1 MSLIFSES
9 WTCLPLFFLP
19 PPMSPSAPSRHTNFA
34 RPSLSPLRGDRKLR
48 SAPAENSARAR
59 SRLAG
64 AREIDEFS
72 FTSLETIQSHPLT
85 FFFSPLST
93 LPLFS
98 LQHTFHNS
106 PPRRRR
112 PPRCPPCRRRRRVS
126 DGRELRAKKSR
137 MNELFFFNFFVRL
150 SAIVTQLIDSFFFF
164 SSSAFFFLF
173 FADPLSLNPPTHYQ
187 KKKKKK
193 HRSHLVPIHSASAG
207 GPYSWLRKDP
217 LVLAIGFLGWTV
229 PAASPS
235 PSFGGGS
242 LFGSLLAETSKGLA
256 EFPTPPS
263 IDSPFWIYLVTCE
276 FYGSSAVLK
285 RERERKRKKRK
296 RFRSLLLF
304 HSTACSLSPLVS
316 LSHLK
321 KKSKIKN
328 QKFPKNRPRRPL
340 RLPDPRPDRRAG
352 PQAGLLLKR
361 G

>member
-112 PPRCPPCRRRRRVS
+112 PPRCPPCRRRRLVS
-126 DGRELRAKKSR
+126 DDRELRAKRGK
-137 MNELFFFNFFVRL
+137 NKKTETELSFAPPSSSL
-150 SAIVTQLIDSFFFF
+150 STHFPPFPRRRFFF
-164 SSSAFFFLF
+164 SPTLETPLSSHNLEKKTPAPPPAAPTRGSARTPSSSPSASWGGLSLLRRRPRPSAAARSSA
-173 FADPLSLNPPTHYQ
+173 
-187 KKKKKK
+187 
-193 HRSHLVPIHSASAG
+193 RCC
-207 GPYSWLRKDP
+207 R
-217 LVLAIGFLGWTV
+217 
-229 PAASPS
+229 
-235 PSFGGGS
+235 
-242 LFGSLLAETSKGLA
+242 
-256 EFPTPPS
+256 
-263 IDSPFWIYLVTCE
+263 
-276 FYGSSAVLK
+276 
-285 RERERKRKKRK
+285 
-296 RFRSLLLF
+296 
-304 HSTACSLSPLVS
+304 
-316 LSHLK
+316 
-321 KKSKIKN
+321 
-328 QKFPKNRPRRPL
+328 
-340 RLPDPRPDRRAG
+340 RRAPAWPSSRRRRRSTRPSG
-352 PQAGLLLKR
+352 STWSPVSFMGVQLF
-361 G
+361 

>member
-173 FADPLSLNPPTHYQ
+173 FADPLSLNPATLFQ
-187 KKKKKK
+187 KKKKKNTAPTLFPYTAPPPGDPTPGSART
-193 HRSHLVPIHSASAG
+193 RSSSPSASSAG
-207 GPYSWLRKDP
+207 PSRPPP
-217 LVLAIGFLGWTV
+217 LPLPLAG
-229 PAASPS
+229 AR
-235 PSFGGGS
+235 
-242 LFGSLLAETSKGLA
+242 
-256 EFPTPPS
+256 
-263 IDSPFWIYLVTCE
+263 
-276 FYGSSAVLK
+276 SSA
-285 RERERKRKKRK
+285 R
-296 RFRSLLLF
+296 
-304 HSTACSLSPLVS
+304 CS
-316 LSHLK
+316 
-321 KKSKIKN
+321 
-328 QKFPKNRPRRPL
+328 R
-340 RLPDPRPDRRAG
+340 RRARASQSSRRRRRSTRPSG
-352 PQAGLLLKR
+352 STWSPVSFMGVQLF
-361 G
+361 

>member
-173 FADPLSLNPPTHYQ
+173 FADPLSLNPATLFQ
-187 KKKKKK
+187 KKKKKTPLPPC
-193 HRSHLVPIHSASAG
+193 SHTQR
-207 GPYSWLRKDP
+207 LRRGT
-217 LVLAIGFLGWTV
+217 L
-229 PAASPS
+229 
-235 PSFGGGS
+235 
-242 LFGSLLAETSKGLA
+242 LLAPQGPARPRHRLPRLDRPGRLPFPFLWRGLA
-256 EFPTPPS
+256 LRLAARGDEQ
-263 IDSPFWIYLVTCE
+263 
-276 FYGSSAVLK
+276 G
-285 RERERKRKKRK
+285 
-296 RFRSLLLF
+296 
-304 HSTACSLSPLVS
+304 
-316 LSHLK
+316 
-321 KKSKIKN
+321 
-328 QKFPKNRPRRPL
+328 PRRVPDAAVD
-340 RLPDPRPDRRAG
+340 RLA
-352 PQAGLLLKR
+352 LLDLP
-361 G
+361 GHL